1 MSTIYDNMGNGSE
14 DKSALDEVFGRSAN
28 KYEEPVVIKNAGPEM
43 PVQEVIETSPSD
55 LREYRQQIDTAK
67 KALNL
72 VDDVVLKSYLKR
84 LDSMDIASMPEAEG
98 VDSCIVLFKINRMVY
113 EEDEFATDKF
123 ISAISSMSFADCS
136 VFLVIDGYR
145 DKTDFYLGVKNNDPK
160 RTTASVAD
168 TFKSSLVGQFPGIDI
183 EDCSIVEKGKKSSLQ
198 EQVLRRISN
207 ASSLSSYVGIP
218 AFKDEDGKYDNK
230 NYVQGTEKLAQA
242 MQGKRYTAIIL
253 ASNLTTDVVTEIR
266 NGYETIYSQL
276 SPMST
281 QQLAYST
288 NESLANAINRS
299 KGVTQGK
306 TKTQTIGESYTNG
319 TSNSHS
325 KSDSETKKSKIAV
338 GSSVL
343 GGFLAA
349 VGTGLR
355 ITDAGAAIGLPLM
368 AAGGAMSAFGAAGK
382 SKTSGTTDTYGTSQ
396 SDTENRSMSDAESHS
411 ETFTDSLGK
420 TATIGSSK
428 NYTLTIHNKHI
439 EELMKRI
446 DQELERISMSESTGL
461 WSVASYFFSYDNDFA
476 SAESASTIFKSIMQ
490 GEESGVE
497 TSAINSWI
505 DNSQKMKMLTNS
517 VCHLSHPVF
526 RNNLTVNGENI
537 KVENSSLLSSKEL
550 AMLLSLPHK
559 SVPGFPVVEHVSL
572 AKEVIRNNESLM
584 KREVSLGCIFDLG
597 KAYTE
602 NRVKLDVKSLT
613 QHVFV
618 TGSTGCGKSETI
630 YKLINETKQVGT
642 KFLVIEPAKGEYK
655 NVFGDVNVFGTNPL
669 IMPLLRINPFSF
681 PAGVHVLEHIDR
693 LTEIFNVCWPMYSAM
708 PAVLKKAMLDAYE
721 SCGWDLRLSV
731 NRLSQGEDVYPS
743 FLDLFLS
750 LEKVITESA
759 YSEEVK
765 SNYSG
770 ALLTRVE
777 SLTNGLNG
785 EIFSVNELSN
795 MVLFDENCIID
806 LSRVGSQETKSLI
819 MGILIMRLSEYRMTG
834 ANTPN
839 SALKHLTVLEE
850 AHNILK
856 RVSTEQSQEG
866 SNMAGKSVEMITNAI
881 AEMRTY
887 GEGFVIVDQS
897 PTSVDKAAIKNTNT
911 KIVMRLPD
919 EDDRKV
925 SGKAAG
931 MNDKQIDEIA
941 KLPTGVAVVYQND
954 WVSPVLC
961 KIDRMEDSRVIFN
974 EQKDSILELNSEN
987 DIKNIIEFLLAGQ
1000 TENTQKAFDVI
1011 QIEKS
1016 VRAFYMPSKVRMAL
1030 LDTIEEYKRNNN
1042 TSLWNSVSIYDL
1054 SSLLTDLL
1062 GIRKEFGKCV
1072 KQYYQS
1078 KELNKKLT
1086 DLVKTRVPLD
1096 YVSCRYCLKCLFADF
1111 SLHSSANKKMAEE
1124 WLINNSKWLNLIFD
1138 KDEYG
1143 I

>member
-43 PVQEVIETSPSD
+43 PVQKVLETSPSD
-55 LREYRQQIDTAK
+55 LCEYRQQIDMAK
-67 KALNL
+67 NALNL

-98 VDSCIVLFKINRMVY
+98 VDSSIVLFKINRMVY

-183 EDCSIVEKGKKSSLQ
+183 DDCSIVEKGKKSSLQ

-306 TKTQTIGESYTNG
+306 TKTQTIGESHTNG

-343 GGFLAA
+343 GGVLAA
-349 VGTGLR
+349 VGTGLT
-355 ITDAGAAIGLPLM
+355 ITGAGAAIGLPLM
-368 AAGGAMSAFGAAGK
+368 AAGGAMSAVGAAGK

-526 RNNLTVNGENI
+526 WNNLTVNGENI

-681 PAGVHVLEHIDR
+681 PTGVHVLEHIDR

-721 SCGWDLRLSV
+721 SCGWDLRFSV
-731 NRLSQGEDVYPS
+731 NGLSRGEDVYPS

-961 KIDRMEDSRVIFN
+961 KIDRMENSRVIFN

-987 DIKNIIEFLLAGQ
+987 DINYIIEFLLAGQ
-1000 TENTQKAFDVI
+1000 TENTQKAFDII

-1016 VRAFYMPSKVRMAL
+1016 VRAFNMPSKVRMAL
-1030 LDTIEEYKRNNN
+1030 LDTIEEYKKNNHI
-1042 TSLWNSVSIYDL
+1042 SLWNSVSIYDL

-1062 GIRKEFGKCV
+1062 GIRKEFEKCV
-1072 KQYYQS
+1072 RQYCQS

-1124 WLINNSKWLNLIFD
+1124 WLINNSK
-1138 KDEYG
+1138 
-1143 I
+1143 

>member
-43 PVQEVIETSPSD
+43 PVQKVLETSPSD
-55 LREYRQQIDTAK
+55 LREYRQQIDMAK
-67 KALNL
+67 NALNL

-98 VDSCIVLFKINRMVY
+98 VDSSIVLFKINRMVY

-183 EDCSIVEKGKKSSLQ
+183 DDCSIVEKGKKSSLQ

-306 TKTQTIGESYTNG
+306 TTTQTIGESHTNG

-343 GGFLAA
+343 GGVLAA
-349 VGTGLR
+349 VGTGLT
-355 ITDAGAAIGLPLM
+355 ITGAGAAIGLPLM
-368 AAGGAMSAFGAAGK
+368 AAGGAMSAVGAAGK

-526 RNNLTVNGENI
+526 WNNLTVNGENI

-681 PAGVHVLEHIDR
+681 PTGVHVLEHIDR

-721 SCGWDLRLSV
+721 SCGWDLRFSV
-731 NRLSQGEDVYPS
+731 NRLSRGEDVYPS

-961 KIDRMEDSRVIFN
+961 KIDRMENSRVIFN

-987 DIKNIIEFLLAGQ
+987 DINYIIEFLLAGQ
-1000 TENTQKAFDVI
+1000 TENTPKAFDII

-1016 VRAFYMPSKVRMAL
+1016 VRAFNMPSKVRMAL
-1030 LDTIEEYKRNNN
+1030 LDTIEEYKKNNHI
-1042 TSLWNSVSIYDL
+1042 SLWNSVSIYDL

-1062 GIRKEFGKCV
+1062 GIRKEFEKCV
-1072 KQYYQS
+1072 RQYCQS

-1124 WLINNSKWLNLIFD
+1124 WLINNSK
-1138 KDEYG
+1138 
-1143 I
+1143 

>member
-28 KYEEPVVIKNAGPEM
+28 KYEDPVVIKNAGSEM
-43 PVQEVIETSPSD
+43 PVQKVIETSPSD
-55 LREYRQQIDTAK
+55 LREYRQQIETAK
-67 KALNL
+67 NALNL

-84 LDSMDIASMPEAEG
+84 LDSMDIASIPEAEG
-98 VDSCIVLFKINRMVY
+98 VDSSIVLFKINRMVY

-183 EDCSIVEKGKKSSLQ
+183 DDCSIVEKGKKSSLQ

-306 TKTQTIGESYTNG
+306 TKTQTIGESHTNG

-343 GGFLAA
+343 GGVLAA
-349 VGTGLR
+349 VGTGLT
-355 ITDAGAAIGLPLM
+355 ITGAGAAIGLPLM
-368 AAGGAMSAFGAAGK
+368 AAGGAMSAVGAAGK

-428 NYTLTIHNKHI
+428 NYTQTIHNKHI

-526 RNNLTVNGENI
+526 WNNLTVNGENI

-681 PAGVHVLEHIDR
+681 PTGVHVLEHIDR

-731 NRLSQGEDVYPS
+731 NRLSRGEDVYPS

-834 ANTPN
+834 TNTPN

-961 KIDRMEDSRVIFN
+961 KIDRMENSRVIFN

-987 DIKNIIEFLLAGQ
+987 DINYIIEFLLAGQ
-1000 TENTQKAFDVI
+1000 TENTQKAFDII

-1016 VRAFYMPSKVRMAL
+1016 VRAFNMPSKVRMAL
-1030 LDTIEEYKRNNN
+1030 LDTIEEYKKNNHI
-1042 TSLWNSVSIYDL
+1042 SLWNSVSIYDL

-1062 GIRKEFGKCV
+1062 GIRKEFEKCV
-1072 KQYYQS
+1072 RQYCQS

-1124 WLINNSKWLNLIFD
+1124 WLINNSK
-1138 KDEYG
+1138 
-1143 I
+1143 

>member
-43 PVQEVIETSPSD
+43 PVQKVLETSPSD
-55 LREYRQQIDTAK
+55 LCEYRQQIDMAK
-67 KALNL
+67 NALNL

-98 VDSCIVLFKINRMVY
+98 VDSSIVLFKINRMVY

-183 EDCSIVEKGKKSSLQ
+183 DDCSIVEKGKKSSLQ

-306 TKTQTIGESYTNG
+306 TKTQTIGESHTNG

-343 GGFLAA
+343 GGVLAA
-349 VGTGLR
+349 VGTGLT
-355 ITDAGAAIGLPLM
+355 ITGAGAAIGLPLM
-368 AAGGAMSAFGAAGK
+368 AAGGAMSAVGAAGK

-526 RNNLTVNGENI
+526 WNNLTVNGENI

-681 PAGVHVLEHIDR
+681 PTGVHVLEHIDR

-961 KIDRMEDSRVIFN
+961 KIDRMENSRVIFN

-1030 LDTIEEYKRNNN
+1030 LDTIEEYKKNNHI
-1042 TSLWNSVSIYDL
+1042 SLWNSVSIYDL

-1062 GIRKEFGKCV
+1062 GIRKEFEKCV
-1072 KQYYQS
+1072 RQYCQS

-1124 WLINNSKWLNLIFD
+1124 WLINNSK
-1138 KDEYG
+1138 
-1143 I
+1143 

>member
-28 KYEEPVVIKNAGPEM
+28 KCEEPVVIKNAGPEM
-43 PVQEVIETSPSD
+43 PVQKVLETSPSD
-55 LREYRQQIDTAK
+55 LCEYRQQIDMAK
-67 KALNL
+67 NALNL

-98 VDSCIVLFKINRMVY
+98 VDSSIVLFKINRMVY

-183 EDCSIVEKGKKSSLQ
+183 DDCSIVEKGKKSSLQ

-288 NESLANAINRS
+288 NESLANAFNRS

-306 TKTQTIGESYTNG
+306 TKTQTIGESHTNG

-343 GGFLAA
+343 GGVLAA
-349 VGTGLR
+349 VGTGLT
-355 ITDAGAAIGLPLM
+355 ITGAGAAIGLPLM
-368 AAGGAMSAFGAAGK
+368 AAGGAMSAVGAAGK

-428 NYTLTIHNKHI
+428 NYTLTIHNKPI

-526 RNNLTVNGENI
+526 WNNLTVNGENI

-550 AMLLSLPHK
+550 AILLSLPHK

-597 KAYTE
+597 KAYIE

-681 PAGVHVLEHIDR
+681 PTGVHVLEHIDR

-731 NRLSQGEDVYPS
+731 NRLSRGEDVYPS

-961 KIDRMEDSRVIFN
+961 KIDRMENSRVIFN

-987 DIKNIIEFLLAGQ
+987 DINYIIEFLLAGQ
-1000 TENTQKAFDVI
+1000 TENTQKAFDII

-1016 VRAFYMPSKVRMAL
+1016 VRAFNMPSKVRMAL
-1030 LDTIEEYKRNNN
+1030 LDTIEEYKKNNHI
-1042 TSLWNSVSIYDL
+1042 SLWNSVSIYDL

-1062 GIRKEFGKCV
+1062 GIRKEFEKCV
-1072 KQYYQS
+1072 RQYCQS

-1124 WLINNSKWLNLIFD
+1124 WLINNSK
-1138 KDEYG
+1138 
-1143 I
+1143 

>member
-1 MSTIYDNMGNGSE
+1 
-14 DKSALDEVFGRSAN
+14 
-28 KYEEPVVIKNAGPEM
+28 
-43 PVQEVIETSPSD
+43 
-55 LREYRQQIDTAK
+55 
-67 KALNL
+67 
-72 VDDVVLKSYLKR
+72 
-84 LDSMDIASMPEAEG
+84 MPEAEG

-198 EQVLRRISN
+198 EQVLWRISN

-306 TKTQTIGESYTNG
+306 TKTQTIGESHTNG

-396 SDTENRSMSDAESHS
+396 SDTENRSMSDAKSHS

-681 PAGVHVLEHIDR
+681 PTGVHVLEHIDR

-785 EIFSVNELSN
+785 EIFSVNELSD

-856 RVSTEQSQEG
+856 RMSTEQSQEG

-961 KIDRMEDSRVIFN
+961 KIDRMENSRVIFN

-987 DIKNIIEFLLAGQ
+987 DINYIIEFLLAGQ
-1000 TENTQKAFDVI
+1000 TENTQKAFDII

-1016 VRAFYMPSKVRMAL
+1016 VRAFNMPSKVRMAL
-1030 LDTIEEYKRNNN
+1030 LDTIEEYKKNNHI
-1042 TSLWNSVSIYDL
+1042 SLWNSVSIYDL

-1062 GIRKEFGKCV
+1062 GIRKEFEKCV
-1072 KQYYQS
+1072 RQYCQS

-1111 SLHSSANKKMAEE
+1111 SLHSSTNKKMAEE
-1124 WLINNSKWLNLIFD
+1124 WLINNSK
-1138 KDEYG
+1138 
-1143 I
+1143 

>member
-43 PVQEVIETSPSD
+43 PVQKVIETSPSD

-67 KALNL
+67 NALNL

-98 VDSCIVLFKINRMVY
+98 VDSSIVLFKINRMVY

-183 EDCSIVEKGKKSSLQ
+183 DDCSIVEKGKKSSLQ

-306 TKTQTIGESYTNG
+306 TKTQTIGESHTNG

-343 GGFLAA
+343 GGVLAA
-349 VGTGLR
+349 VGTGLT
-355 ITDAGAAIGLPLM
+355 ITGAGAAIGLPLM
-368 AAGGAMSAFGAAGK
+368 AAGGAMSAVGAAGK

-526 RNNLTVNGENI
+526 WNNLTVNGENI

-597 KAYTE
+597 KAYIE

-681 PAGVHVLEHIDR
+681 PTGVHVLEHIDR

-731 NRLSQGEDVYPS
+731 NRLSRGEDVYPS

-961 KIDRMEDSRVIFN
+961 KIDRMENSRVIFN

-987 DIKNIIEFLLAGQ
+987 DINYIIEFLLAGQ
-1000 TENTQKAFDVI
+1000 TENTQKAFDII

-1016 VRAFYMPSKVRMAL
+1016 VRAFNMPSKVRMAL
-1030 LDTIEEYKRNNN
+1030 LDTIEEYKKNNHI
-1042 TSLWNSVSIYDL
+1042 SLWNSVSIYDL

-1062 GIRKEFGKCV
+1062 GIRKEFEKCV
-1072 KQYYQS
+1072 RQYCQS

-1124 WLINNSKWLNLIFD
+1124 WLINNSK
-1138 KDEYG
+1138 
-1143 I
+1143 

>member
-43 PVQEVIETSPSD
+43 PVQKVLETSPSD
-55 LREYRQQIDTAK
+55 LCEYRQQIDMAK
-67 KALNL
+67 NALNL

-98 VDSCIVLFKINRMVY
+98 VDSSIVLFKINRMVY

-183 EDCSIVEKGKKSSLQ
+183 DDCSIVEKGKKSSLQ

-306 TKTQTIGESYTNG
+306 TKTHTIGESHTNG

-343 GGFLAA
+343 GGVLAA
-349 VGTGLR
+349 VGTGLT
-355 ITDAGAAIGLPLM
+355 ITGAGAAIGLPLM
-368 AAGGAMSAFGAAGK
+368 AAGGAMSAVGAAGK

-526 RNNLTVNGENI
+526 WNNLTVNGENI

-550 AMLLSLPHK
+550 AILLSLPRK

-597 KAYTE
+597 KAYIE

-681 PAGVHVLEHIDR
+681 PTGVHVLEHIDR

-721 SCGWDLRLSV
+721 SCGWDLRLSF

-961 KIDRMEDSRVIFN
+961 KIDRMENSRVIFN

-1016 VRAFYMPSKVRMAL
+1016 VRAFYMPLKVRMAL
-1030 LDTIEEYKRNNN
+1030 LDTIEEYKKNNHI
-1042 TSLWNSVSIYDL
+1042 SLWNSVSIYDL

-1062 GIRKEFGKCV
+1062 GIRKEFEKCV
-1072 KQYYQS
+1072 RQYCQS

-1111 SLHSSANKKMAEE
+1111 SLHSSANKKMAKE
-1124 WLINNSKWLNLIFD
+1124 WLINNSK
-1138 KDEYG
+1138 
-1143 I
+1143 

>member
-28 KYEEPVVIKNAGPEM
+28 KYEEPVVIKNADPEM
-43 PVQEVIETSPSD
+43 PVQKVIETSPSD

-67 KALNL
+67 NALNL

-84 LDSMDIASMPEAEG
+84 LDSMNIASMPEAEG
-98 VDSCIVLFKINRMVY
+98 VDSSIVLFKINRMVY

-183 EDCSIVEKGKKSSLQ
+183 DDCSIVEKGKKSSLQ

-306 TKTQTIGESYTNG
+306 TKTQTIGESHTNG

-343 GGFLAA
+343 GGVLAA
-349 VGTGLR
+349 VGTGL
-355 ITDAGAAIGLPLM
+355 TLTGAGAAIGIPLM
-368 AAGGAMSAFGAAGK
+368 AAGGAMSAVGAAGK
-382 SKTSGTTDTYGTSQ
+382 SKTSGTTDTCGTSQ

-526 RNNLTVNGENI
+526 WNNLTVNGENI

-572 AKEVIRNNESLM
+572 AKEVIRNNESVM
-584 KREVSLGCIFDLG
+584 KRKVSLSCIFDLG

-681 PAGVHVLEHIDR
+681 PTGVHVLEHIDR

-721 SCGWDLRLSV
+721 SCGWDLRFSV
-731 NRLSQGEDVYPS
+731 NRLSRGEDVYPS

-765 SNYSG
+765 SNYAG

-961 KIDRMEDSRVIFN
+961 KIDRMENSRVIFN

-987 DIKNIIEFLLAGQ
+987 DINYIIEFLLAGQ
-1000 TENTQKAFDVI
+1000 TENTQKAFDII

-1016 VRAFYMPSKVRMAL
+1016 VRAFNMPSKVRMAL
-1030 LDTIEEYKRNNN
+1030 LDTIEEYKKNNHI
-1042 TSLWNSVSIYDL
+1042 SLWNSVSIYDL

-1062 GIRKEFGKCV
+1062 GIRKEFEKCV
-1072 KQYYQS
+1072 RQYCQS

-1111 SLHSSANKKMAEE
+1111 SLHSSANKKMAED
-1124 WLINNSKWLNLIFD
+1124 WLINNTK
-1138 KDEYG
+1138 
-1143 I
+1143 

>member
-1 MSTIYDNMGNGSE
+1 
-14 DKSALDEVFGRSAN
+14 
-28 KYEEPVVIKNAGPEM
+28 
-43 PVQEVIETSPSD
+43 
-55 LREYRQQIDTAK
+55 
-67 KALNL
+67 
-72 VDDVVLKSYLKR
+72 
-84 LDSMDIASMPEAEG
+84 
-98 VDSCIVLFKINRMVY
+98 
-113 EEDEFATDKF
+113 
-123 ISAISSMSFADCS
+123 MSFADCS

-145 DKTDFYLGVKNNDPK
+145 DKTDFYMGVKNNDSK
-160 RTTASVAD
+160 RTTVSVAD

-183 EDCSIVEKGKKSSLQ
+183 EDCSIIDRGKNSSLQ

-276 SPMST
+276 SPMAT

-306 TKTQTIGESYTNG
+306 TKTQTIGESHTNG
-319 TSNSHS
+319 TSSSHS
-325 KSDSETKKSKIAV
+325 KSDSETKKSKTAV
-338 GSSVL
+338 GCSVL
-343 GGFLAA
+343 GGVLSA
-349 VGTGLR
+349 VGLGLSATG
-355 ITDAGAAIGLPLM
+355 AGAAIGIPLM
-368 AAGGAMSAFGAAGK
+368 AAGGAMSAVGATGK

-476 SAESASTIFKSIMQ
+476 SAESAATIFKSIMQ

-681 PAGVHVLEHIDR
+681 PTGVHVLEHIDR

-731 NRLSQGEDVYPS
+731 NRLSRGEDVYPS

-961 KIDRMEDSRVIFN
+961 KIDRMEDSRVIFY

-1016 VRAFYMPSKVRMAL
+1016 VRAFNMPSKVRMAL
-1030 LDTIEEYKRNNN
+1030 LDTIEEYKNNN
-1042 TSLWNSVSIYDL
+1042 NISLWNSVSIYDL

-1062 GIRKEFGKCV
+1062 DIRKEFEKCV
-1072 KQYYQS
+1072 RQYCQS

-1086 DLVKTRVPLD
+1086 DLVKTRVSLD

-1124 WLINNSKWLNLIFD
+1124 WLINNSK
-1138 KDEYG
+1138 
-1143 I
+1143 

>member
-1 MSTIYDNMGNGSE
+1 
-14 DKSALDEVFGRSAN
+14 
-28 KYEEPVVIKNAGPEM
+28 
-43 PVQEVIETSPSD
+43 
-55 LREYRQQIDTAK
+55 
-67 KALNL
+67 
-72 VDDVVLKSYLKR
+72 
-84 LDSMDIASMPEAEG
+84 MPEAEG

-306 TKTQTIGESYTNG
+306 TKTQTIGESHTKG

-343 GGFLAA
+343 GGVLAA
-349 VGTGLR
+349 VGTGLT
-355 ITDAGAAIGLPLM
+355 ITGAGAAIGLPLM
-368 AAGGAMSAFGAAGK
+368 AAGGAMSAVGAAGK

-526 RNNLTVNGENI
+526 WNNLTVNGENI

-681 PAGVHVLEHIDR
+681 PTGVHVLEHIDR

-785 EIFSVNELSN
+785 EIFSVNELSD

-961 KIDRMEDSRVIFN
+961 KIDRMENSRVIFN

-987 DIKNIIEFLLAGQ
+987 DINYIIEFLLAGQ
-1000 TENTQKAFDVI
+1000 TENTQKAFDII

-1016 VRAFYMPSKVRMAL
+1016 VRAFNMPSKVRMAL
-1030 LDTIEEYKRNNN
+1030 LDTIEEYKKNNHI
-1042 TSLWNSVSIYDL
+1042 SLWNSVSIYDL

-1062 GIRKEFGKCV
+1062 GIRKEFEKCV
-1072 KQYYQS
+1072 RQYCQS

-1086 DLVKTRVPLD
+1086 DLVKARVPLD

-1124 WLINNSKWLNLIFD
+1124 WLINNSK
-1138 KDEYG
+1138 
-1143 I
+1143 

>member
-43 PVQEVIETSPSD
+43 PVQKVIETSPSD

-67 KALNL
+67 NALNL

-183 EDCSIVEKGKKSSLQ
+183 DDCSIVEKGKKSSLQ

-276 SPMST
+276 SPMAT

-306 TKTQTIGESYTNG
+306 TKTQTIGESHTNG
-319 TSNSHS
+319 TSSSHS
-325 KSDSETKKSKIAV
+325 KSDSETKKSKTAV
-338 GSSVL
+338 GCSVL
-343 GGFLAA
+343 GG
-349 VGTGLR
+349 GLSA
-355 ITDAGAAIGLPLM
+355 TGAAIGIPLM
-368 AAGGAMSAFGAAGK
+368 AAGSTMSAVGATGK

-411 ETFTDSLGK
+411 ETLTDSLGK

-476 SAESASTIFKSIMQ
+476 SAESAATIFKSIMQ

-505 DNSQKMKMLTNS
+505 DNSQNMKMLTNS

-526 RNNLTVNGENI
+526 WNNLTVNGENI

-550 AMLLSLPHK
+550 AMLLSMPHK

-602 NRVKLDVKSLT
+602 NRVKLNVKSLT

-681 PAGVHVLEHIDR
+681 PTGVHVLEHIDR

-731 NRLSQGEDVYPS
+731 NRLSRGEDVYPS

-785 EIFSVNELSN
+785 EIFSVKELSN

-961 KIDRMEDSRVIFN
+961 KIDRMENSRVIFN

-987 DIKNIIEFLLAGQ
+987 DINYIIEFLLAGQ
-1000 TENTQKAFDVI
+1000 TENTQKAFDII

-1016 VRAFYMPSKVRMAL
+1016 VRAFNMPSKVRMAL
-1030 LDTIEEYKRNNN
+1030 LDTIEEYKKNNHI
-1042 TSLWNSVSIYDL
+1042 SLWNSVSIYDL

-1062 GIRKEFGKCV
+1062 GIRKEFEKCV
-1072 KQYYQS
+1072 RQYCQS

-1111 SLHSSANKKMAEE
+1111 SLHSSTNKKMAEE
-1124 WLINNSKWLNLIFD
+1124 WLINNSK
-1138 KDEYG
+1138 
-1143 I
+1143 

>member
-1 MSTIYDNMGNGSE
+1 MSTIYDNMGNDTE

-98 VDSCIVLFKINRMVY
+98 VDSSIVLFKINRMVY

-183 EDCSIVEKGKKSSLQ
+183 DDCSIVEKGKKSSLQ

-306 TKTQTIGESYTNG
+306 TKTQTIGESHTNG

-343 GGFLAA
+343 GGVLAA
-349 VGTGLR
+349 VGTGLT
-355 ITDAGAAIGLPLM
+355 ITGAGAAIGLPLM
-368 AAGGAMSAFGAAGK
+368 AAGGAMSAVGAAGK

-526 RNNLTVNGENI
+526 WNNLTVNGENI

-681 PAGVHVLEHIDR
+681 PTGVHVLEHIDR

-961 KIDRMEDSRVIFN
+961 KIDRMENSRVIFN

-987 DIKNIIEFLLAGQ
+987 DINYIIEFLLAGQ
-1000 TENTQKAFDVI
+1000 TENTQKAFDII

-1016 VRAFYMPSKVRMAL
+1016 VRAFNMPSKVRMAL
-1030 LDTIEEYKRNNN
+1030 LDTIEEYKKNNHI
-1042 TSLWNSVSIYDL
+1042 SLWNSVSIYDL

-1062 GIRKEFGKCV
+1062 GIRKEFEKCV
-1072 KQYYQS
+1072 RQYCQS

-1124 WLINNSKWLNLIFD
+1124 WLINNSK
-1138 KDEYG
+1138 
-1143 I
+1143 

>member
-14 DKSALDEVFGRSAN
+14 DKSALDEVFGRSVN

-43 PVQEVIETSPSD
+43 PVQKVIETSPSE

-67 KALNL
+67 NALNL

-98 VDSCIVLFKINRMVY
+98 VDYSIVLFKINRMVY

-168 TFKSSLVGQFPGIDI
+168 TFKSSLVGQFPGINID
-183 EDCSIVEKGKKSSLQ
+183 DCSIVEKGKKSSLQ

-218 AFKDEDGKYDNK
+218 AFKDEDGKYDNN

-276 SPMST
+276 SPMAT

-306 TKTQTIGESYTNG
+306 TKTQTIGESHTNG
-319 TSNSHS
+319 TSSSHS
-325 KSDSETKKSKIAV
+325 KSDSETKKSKTAV
-338 GSSVL
+338 GCSVL
-343 GGFLAA
+343 GGVLSA
-349 VGTGLR
+349 VGLGLSATG
-355 ITDAGAAIGLPLM
+355 AGAAIGIPLM
-368 AAGGAMSAFGAAGK
+368 AAGGAMSAVGATGK

-476 SAESASTIFKSIMQ
+476 SAESAATIFKSIMQ

-572 AKEVIRNNESLM
+572 AKEVIRNNESVI

-602 NRVKLDVKSLT
+602 NHVKLDVKSLT

-655 NVFGDVNVFGTNPL
+655 NVFGDVKVFGTNPL

-681 PAGVHVLEHIDR
+681 PTGVHVLEHIDR

-721 SCGWDLRLSV
+721 SCGWDLRLSI
-731 NRLSQGEDVYPS
+731 NRLSRGEDVYPS

-1000 TENTQKAFDVI
+1000 TENTQKAFDII

-1016 VRAFYMPSKVRMAL
+1016 VRAFNMPSKVLMAL
-1030 LDTIEEYKRNNN
+1030 LDTIEEYKKNNHI
-1042 TSLWNSVSIYDL
+1042 SLWNSVSIYDL

-1062 GIRKEFGKCV
+1062 GIRKEFEKCV
-1072 KQYYQS
+1072 RQYCQS

-1086 DLVKTRVPLD
+1086 DLVKSRVPLD

-1124 WLINNSKWLNLIFD
+1124 WLINNSK
-1138 KDEYG
+1138 
-1143 I
+1143 

>member
-28 KYEEPVVIKNAGPEM
+28 KYEEPVVIKNADPEM
-43 PVQEVIETSPSD
+43 PVQKVIETSPSD

-67 KALNL
+67 NALNL

-98 VDSCIVLFKINRMVY
+98 VDSSIVLFKINRMVY

-183 EDCSIVEKGKKSSLQ
+183 DDCSIVEKGKKSSLQ

-306 TKTQTIGESYTNG
+306 TKTQTIGESHTNG

-343 GGFLAA
+343 GGVLAA
-349 VGTGLR
+349 VGTGLT
-355 ITDAGAAIGLPLM
+355 ITGAGAAIGLPLM
-368 AAGGAMSAFGAAGK
+368 AAGGAMSAVGAAGK

-476 SAESASTIFKSIMQ
+476 SAESAATIFKSIMQ

-526 RNNLTVNGENI
+526 WNNLTVNGENI

-681 PAGVHVLEHIDR
+681 PTGVHVLEHIDR

-785 EIFSVNELSN
+785 EIFSVNELSD

-819 MGILIMRLSEYRMTG
+819 MGILIMRLTEYRMTG

-961 KIDRMEDSRVIFN
+961 KIDRMENSRVIFN

-987 DIKNIIEFLLAGQ
+987 DINYIIEFLLAGQ

-1030 LDTIEEYKRNNN
+1030 LDTIEEYKKNNHI
-1042 TSLWNSVSIYDL
+1042 SLWNSVSIYDL

-1062 GIRKEFGKCV
+1062 GIRKEFEKCV
-1072 KQYYQS
+1072 RQYCQS

-1124 WLINNSKWLNLIFD
+1124 WLINNSK
-1138 KDEYG
+1138 
-1143 I
+1143 

>member
-28 KYEEPVVIKNAGPEM
+28 KYEEPVVTKDAGSEM
-43 PVQEVIETSPSD
+43 PVQKVIETSPSD

-67 KALNL
+67 NALNL

-98 VDSCIVLFKINRMVY
+98 VDYSIVLFKINRMVY

-183 EDCSIVEKGKKSSLQ
+183 DDCSIVEKGKKSSLQ

-306 TKTQTIGESYTNG
+306 TKTQTIGESHTNG

-343 GGFLAA
+343 GGVLAA
-349 VGTGLR
+349 VGTGLT
-355 ITDAGAAIGLPLM
+355 ITGAGATIGIPLM
-368 AAGGAMSAFGAAGK
+368 AAGGAMSAVGAAGK

-505 DNSQKMKMLTNS
+505 DNSQKMKMLTSS

-681 PAGVHVLEHIDR
+681 PTGVHVLEHIDR

-961 KIDRMEDSRVIFN
+961 KIDRMENSRVIFN

-987 DIKNIIEFLLAGQ
+987 DINYIIEFLLAGQ
-1000 TENTQKAFDVI
+1000 TENTQKAFDII

-1016 VRAFYMPSKVRMAL
+1016 VRAFNMPSKVRMAL
-1030 LDTIEEYKRNNN
+1030 LDTIEEYKKNNHI
-1042 TSLWNSVSIYDL
+1042 SLWNSVSIYDL

-1062 GIRKEFGKCV
+1062 GIRKEFEKCV
-1072 KQYYQS
+1072 RQYCQS

-1124 WLINNSKWLNLIFD
+1124 WLINNSK
-1138 KDEYG
+1138 
-1143 I
+1143 

>member
-43 PVQEVIETSPSD
+43 PVQKVIETSPSD

-67 KALNL
+67 NALNL

-84 LDSMDIASMPEAEG
+84 LDSMDIASMLEAEG
-98 VDSCIVLFKINRMVY
+98 VDSSIVLFKINRMVY

-183 EDCSIVEKGKKSSLQ
+183 DDCSIVEKGKKSSLQ

-306 TKTQTIGESYTNG
+306 TKTQTIGESHTNG

-343 GGFLAA
+343 GGVLAA
-349 VGTGLR
+349 VGTGLT
-355 ITDAGAAIGLPLM
+355 ITGAGAAIGLPLM
-368 AAGGAMSAFGAAGK
+368 AAGGAMSAVGAAGK

-526 RNNLTVNGENI
+526 WNNLTVNGENI

-630 YKLINETKQVGT
+630 YKLINETKQVCT

-681 PAGVHVLEHIDR
+681 PTGVHVLEHIDR

-731 NRLSQGEDVYPS
+731 NRLSRGEDVYPS

-961 KIDRMEDSRVIFN
+961 KIDRMENSRVIFN

-987 DIKNIIEFLLAGQ
+987 DINYIIEFLLAGQ
-1000 TENTQKAFDVI
+1000 TENTQKAFDII

-1016 VRAFYMPSKVRMAL
+1016 VRAFNMPLKVRMAL
-1030 LDTIEEYKRNNN
+1030 LDTIEEYKKNNYI
-1042 TSLWNSVSIYDL
+1042 SLWNSVSIYDL

-1062 GIRKEFGKCV
+1062 GIRKEFEKCV
-1072 KQYYQS
+1072 RQYCQS

-1124 WLINNSKWLNLIFD
+1124 WLINNSK
-1138 KDEYG
+1138 
-1143 I
+1143 

>member
-98 VDSCIVLFKINRMVY
+98 VDSSIVLFKINRMVY

-306 TKTQTIGESYTNG
+306 TKTQTIGESHTNG

-396 SDTENRSMSDAESHS
+396 SDTENRSMSDAKSHS

-681 PAGVHVLEHIDR
+681 PTGVHVLEHIDR

-785 EIFSVNELSN
+785 EIFSVNELSD

-856 RVSTEQSQEG
+856 RMSTEQSQEG

-961 KIDRMEDSRVIFN
+961 KIDRMENSRVIFN

-987 DIKNIIEFLLAGQ
+987 DINYIIEFLLAGQ
-1000 TENTQKAFDVI
+1000 TENTQKAFDII

-1016 VRAFYMPSKVRMAL
+1016 VRAFNMPSKVRMAL
-1030 LDTIEEYKRNNN
+1030 LDTIEEYKKNNHI
-1042 TSLWNSVSIYDL
+1042 SLWNSVSIYDL

-1062 GIRKEFGKCV
+1062 GIRKEFEKCV
-1072 KQYYQS
+1072 RQYCQS

-1124 WLINNSKWLNLIFD
+1124 WLINNSK
-1138 KDEYG
+1138 
-1143 I
+1143 

>member
-43 PVQEVIETSPSD
+43 PVQKVIETSPSD

-67 KALNL
+67 NALNL

-98 VDSCIVLFKINRMVY
+98 VDFSIVLFKINKMVY

-183 EDCSIVEKGKKSSLQ
+183 DDCSIVEKGKKSSLQ

-306 TKTQTIGESYTNG
+306 TKTQTIGESHTNG

-325 KSDSETKKSKIAV
+325 KSNSETKKSKTAV
-338 GSSVL
+338 GCSVL
-343 GGFLAA
+343 GGVLSV
-349 VGTGLR
+349 VGFGLSATG
-355 ITDAGAAIGLPLM
+355 AGAAIGIPLM
-368 AAGGAMSAFGAAGK
+368 AAGGAMSAVGATGK

-476 SAESASTIFKSIMQ
+476 SAESAATIFKSIMQ

-559 SVPGFPVVEHVSL
+559 SVPGFSVVEHVSL

-630 YKLINETKQVGT
+630 YKLISETKQVGT

-681 PAGVHVLEHIDR
+681 PTGVHVLEHIDR
-693 LTEIFNVCWPMYSAM
+693 LTEIFNVCWPMFSAM

-731 NRLSQGEDVYPS
+731 NRLSRGEDVYPS

-961 KIDRMEDSRVIFN
+961 KIDRMENSRVIFN

-987 DIKNIIEFLLAGQ
+987 GINYIIEFLLAGQ
-1000 TENTQKAFDVI
+1000 TENTQKAFDII

-1016 VRAFYMPSKVRMAL
+1016 VRAFNMPSKVRMAL
-1030 LDTIEEYKRNNN
+1030 LDTIEEYKKNNHI
-1042 TSLWNSVSIYDL
+1042 SLWNSVSIYDL

-1062 GIRKEFGKCV
+1062 GIRKEFEKCV
-1072 KQYYQS
+1072 RQYCQS

-1096 YVSCRYCLKCLFADF
+1096 HVSCRYCLKCLFADF

-1124 WLINNSKWLNLIFD
+1124 WLINNSK
-1138 KDEYG
+1138 
-1143 I
+1143 

>member
-306 TKTQTIGESYTNG
+306 TKTQTIGESHTKG

-343 GGFLAA
+343 GGVLAA
-349 VGTGLR
+349 VGTGLT
-355 ITDAGAAIGLPLM
+355 ITGAGAAIGLPLM
-368 AAGGAMSAFGAAGK
+368 AAGGAMSAVGAAGK

-526 RNNLTVNGENI
+526 WNNLTVNGENI

-572 AKEVIRNNESLM
+572 ATEVIRNNESLM

-681 PAGVHVLEHIDR
+681 PTGVHVLEHIDR

-785 EIFSVNELSN
+785 EIFSVNELSD

-961 KIDRMEDSRVIFN
+961 KIDRMENSRVIFN

-987 DIKNIIEFLLAGQ
+987 DINYIIEFLLAGQ
-1000 TENTQKAFDVI
+1000 TENTQKAFDII

-1016 VRAFYMPSKVRMAL
+1016 VRAFNMPSKVRMAL
-1030 LDTIEEYKRNNN
+1030 LDTIEEYKKNNHI
-1042 TSLWNSVSIYDL
+1042 SLWNSVSIYDL

-1062 GIRKEFGKCV
+1062 GIRKEFEKCV
-1072 KQYYQS
+1072 RQYCQS

-1086 DLVKTRVPLD
+1086 DLVKARVPLD

-1124 WLINNSKWLNLIFD
+1124 WLINNSK
-1138 KDEYG
+1138 
-1143 I
+1143 

>member
-43 PVQEVIETSPSD
+43 PVQKVLETSPSD
-55 LREYRQQIDTAK
+55 LCEYRQQIDMAK
-67 KALNL
+67 NALNL

-98 VDSCIVLFKINRMVY
+98 VDSSIVLFKINRMVY

-145 DKTDFYLGVKNNDPK
+145 DKTDFYMGVKNNDSK
-160 RTTASVAD
+160 RTTVSVAD

-183 EDCSIVEKGKKSSLQ
+183 EDCSIIDRGKNSSLQ

-276 SPMST
+276 SPMAT

-306 TKTQTIGESYTNG
+306 TKTQTIGESHTNG
-319 TSNSHS
+319 TSSSHG
-325 KSDSETKKSKIAV
+325 KSDSETKKSKTAV
-338 GSSVL
+338 GCSVL
-343 GGFLAA
+343 GGLLSA
-349 VGTGLR
+349 VGLGLSATG
-355 ITDAGAAIGLPLM
+355 AGAAIGIPLM
-368 AAGGAMSAFGAAGK
+368 AAGGVMSAVGATGK

-526 RNNLTVNGENI
+526 WNNLTVNGENI

-572 AKEVIRNNESLM
+572 AKEVIHNNESLM

-681 PAGVHVLEHIDR
+681 PTGVHVLEHIDR

-731 NRLSQGEDVYPS
+731 NRLSRDEDVYPS

-961 KIDRMEDSRVIFN
+961 KIDRMENSRVIFN

-987 DIKNIIEFLLAGQ
+987 DINYIIEFLLAGQ
-1000 TENTQKAFDVI
+1000 TENTQKAFDII

-1016 VRAFYMPSKVRMAL
+1016 VRAFNMPSKVRMAL
-1030 LDTIEEYKRNNN
+1030 LDTIEEYKKNNHI
-1042 TSLWNSVSIYDL
+1042 SLWNSVSIYDL

-1062 GIRKEFGKCV
+1062 GIRKEFEKCV
-1072 KQYYQS
+1072 RQYCQS

-1124 WLINNSKWLNLIFD
+1124 WLINNSK
-1138 KDEYG
+1138 
-1143 I
+1143 

>member
-306 TKTQTIGESYTNG
+306 TKTQTIGESHTNG

-396 SDTENRSMSDAESHS
+396 SDTENRSMSDAKSHS

-681 PAGVHVLEHIDR
+681 PTGVHVLEHIDR

-731 NRLSQGEDVYPS
+731 NRLSRGEDVYPS

-961 KIDRMEDSRVIFN
+961 KIDRMENSRVIFN

-987 DIKNIIEFLLAGQ
+987 DINYIIEFLLAGQ
-1000 TENTQKAFDVI
+1000 TENTQKAFDII

-1016 VRAFYMPSKVRMAL
+1016 VRAFNMPSKVRMAL
-1030 LDTIEEYKRNNN
+1030 LDTIEEYKKNNYI
-1042 TSLWNSVSIYDL
+1042 SLWNSVSIYDL

-1062 GIRKEFGKCV
+1062 GIRKEFEKCV
-1072 KQYYQS
+1072 RQYCQS

-1124 WLINNSKWLNLIFD
+1124 WLINNSK
-1138 KDEYG
+1138 
-1143 I
+1143 

>member
-1 MSTIYDNMGNGSE
+1 MSTIYDNMGNDSE

-28 KYEEPVVIKNAGPEM
+28 KYEEPVVIKNAGSEM
-43 PVQEVIETSPSD
+43 PVQKVIETSPSD
-55 LREYRQQIDTAK
+55 LREYRQQIETAK
-67 KALNL
+67 NALNL

-84 LDSMDIASMPEAEG
+84 LDSMDIASMPEAEC
-98 VDSCIVLFKINRMVY
+98 VDSSIVLFKINRMVY

-168 TFKSSLVGQFPGIDI
+168 TFKSSLVGQFPGINID
-183 EDCSIVEKGKKSSLQ
+183 DCSIVEKGKKSSLQ

-218 AFKDEDGKYDNK
+218 AFKDEDGKYDNN

-266 NGYETIYSQL
+266 NGYEMIYSQL
-276 SPMST
+276 SPMAT

-306 TKTQTIGESYTNG
+306 TKTQTIGESHTNG
-319 TSNSHS
+319 TSSSHS
-325 KSDSETKKSKIAV
+325 KSDSETKKSKTAV
-338 GSSVL
+338 GCSVL
-343 GGFLAA
+343 GGVLSA
-349 VGTGLR
+349 VGLGLSATG
-355 ITDAGAAIGLPLM
+355 AGAAIGIPLM
-368 AAGGAMSAFGAAGK
+368 AAGGAMSAVGATGK

-476 SAESASTIFKSIMQ
+476 SAESAATIFKSIMQ

-681 PAGVHVLEHIDR
+681 PTGVHVLEHIDR

-819 MGILIMRLSEYRMTG
+819 MGILIMRLSEYRMIG

-961 KIDRMEDSRVIFN
+961 KIDRMEDSRVIFY

-1016 VRAFYMPSKVRMAL
+1016 VRAFNMPSKVRMAL
-1030 LDTIEEYKRNNN
+1030 LDTIEEYKNNN
-1042 TSLWNSVSIYDL
+1042 NISLWNSVSIYDL

-1062 GIRKEFGKCV
+1062 DIRKEFEKCV
-1072 KQYYQS
+1072 RQYCQS

-1086 DLVKTRVPLD
+1086 DLVKTRVSLD

-1124 WLINNSKWLNLIFD
+1124 WLINNSK
-1138 KDEYG
+1138 
-1143 I
+1143 

>member
-1 MSTIYDNMGNGSE
+1 MSTIYDNMGNDSE

-43 PVQEVIETSPSD
+43 PVQKVLETSPSD
-55 LREYRQQIDTAK
+55 LCEYRQQIDMAK
-67 KALNL
+67 NALNL

-98 VDSCIVLFKINRMVY
+98 VDSSIVLFKINRMVY

-168 TFKSSLVGQFPGIDI
+168 TFKSSLMGQFPGIDI

-306 TKTQTIGESYTNG
+306 TKTQTIGESHTNG

-343 GGFLAA
+343 GGVLAA
-349 VGTGLR
+349 VGTGLT
-355 ITDAGAAIGLPLM
+355 ITGAGAAIGLPLM
-368 AAGGAMSAFGAAGK
+368 SAVGAAGK

-526 RNNLTVNGENI
+526 WNNLTVNGENI

-681 PAGVHVLEHIDR
+681 PTGVHVLEHIDR

-731 NRLSQGEDVYPS
+731 NRLSRGEDVYPS

-961 KIDRMEDSRVIFN
+961 KIDRMENSRVIFN

-987 DIKNIIEFLLAGQ
+987 DINYIIEFLLAGQ
-1000 TENTQKAFDVI
+1000 TENTQKAFDII

-1016 VRAFYMPSKVRMAL
+1016 VRAFNMPSKVRMAL
-1030 LDTIEEYKRNNN
+1030 LDTIEEYKKNNYI
-1042 TSLWNSVSIYDL
+1042 SLWNSVSIYDL

-1062 GIRKEFGKCV
+1062 GIRKEFEKCV
-1072 KQYYQS
+1072 RQYCQS

-1124 WLINNSKWLNLIFD
+1124 WLINNSK
-1138 KDEYG
+1138 
-1143 I
+1143 

>member
-14 DKSALDEVFGRSAN
+14 DKSALDEAFGRSAN

-43 PVQEVIETSPSD
+43 PVQKVIETSPSD

-67 KALNL
+67 NALNL

-98 VDSCIVLFKINRMVY
+98 VDFSIVLFKINRMVY

-183 EDCSIVEKGKKSSLQ
+183 DDCSIVEKGKKSSLQ

-306 TKTQTIGESYTNG
+306 TKTQTIGESHTNG
-319 TSNSHS
+319 TNNSHS
-325 KSDSETKKSKIAV
+325 KSNSETKKSKTAV
-338 GSSVL
+338 GCSVL
-343 GGFLAA
+343 GGVLSV
-349 VGTGLR
+349 VGFGLSA
-355 ITDAGAAIGLPLM
+355 TCAGAAIGIPLM
-368 AAGGAMSAFGAAGK
+368 AAGGAMSAVGATGK

-476 SAESASTIFKSIMQ
+476 SAESAATIFKSIMQ

-681 PAGVHVLEHIDR
+681 PTGVHVLEHIDR

-731 NRLSQGEDVYPS
+731 NRLSRGEDVYPS

-785 EIFSVNELSN
+785 EIFSVNELSD

-961 KIDRMEDSRVIFN
+961 KIDRMENSRVVFN

-987 DIKNIIEFLLAGQ
+987 DINYIIEFLLAGQ
-1000 TENTQKAFDVI
+1000 TENTQKAFDII

-1016 VRAFYMPSKVRMAL
+1016 VRAFNMPSKVRMAL
-1030 LDTIEEYKRNNN
+1030 LDTIEEYEKNNHI
-1042 TSLWNSVSIYDL
+1042 SLWNSVSIYDL

-1062 GIRKEFGKCV
+1062 GIRKEFEKCV
-1072 KQYYQS
+1072 RQYCQS

-1124 WLINNSKWLNLIFD
+1124 WLINNSK
-1138 KDEYG
+1138 
-1143 I
+1143 

>member
-43 PVQEVIETSPSD
+43 PVQKILETSPSD
-55 LREYRQQIDTAK
+55 LCEYRQQIDMAK
-67 KALNL
+67 NALNL

-98 VDSCIVLFKINRMVY
+98 VDSSIVLFKINRMVY

-183 EDCSIVEKGKKSSLQ
+183 DDCSIVEKGKKSSLQ

-306 TKTQTIGESYTNG
+306 TKTQTIGESHTNG

-343 GGFLAA
+343 GGVLAA
-349 VGTGLR
+349 VGTGLT
-355 ITDAGAAIGLPLM
+355 ITGAGAAIGLPLM
-368 AAGGAMSAFGAAGK
+368 AAGGAMSAVGAAGK

-526 RNNLTVNGENI
+526 WNNLTVNGENI

-597 KAYTE
+597 KAYIE

-681 PAGVHVLEHIDR
+681 PTGVHVLEHIDR

-765 SNYSG
+765 SNYAG

-961 KIDRMEDSRVIFN
+961 KIDRMENSRVIFN

-987 DIKNIIEFLLAGQ
+987 DINYIIEFLLAGQ
-1000 TENTQKAFDVI
+1000 TENTQKAFDII

-1016 VRAFYMPSKVRMAL
+1016 VRAFNMPSKVRMAL
-1030 LDTIEEYKRNNN
+1030 LDTIEEYKKNNHI
-1042 TSLWNSVSIYDL
+1042 SLWNSVSIYDL

-1062 GIRKEFGKCV
+1062 GIRKEFEKCV
-1072 KQYYQS
+1072 RQYCQS

-1124 WLINNSKWLNLIFD
+1124 WLINNSK
-1138 KDEYG
+1138 
-1143 I
+1143 

>member
-84 LDSMDIASMPEAEG
+84 LDSMDIASMPEAKG
-98 VDSCIVLFKINRMVY
+98 VDSSIVLFKINRMVY

-183 EDCSIVEKGKKSSLQ
+183 DDCSIVEKGKKSSLQ

-266 NGYETIYSQL
+266 NGYETIYSHL

-306 TKTQTIGESYTNG
+306 TKTHTIGESHTNG

-343 GGFLAA
+343 GGVLAA
-349 VGTGLR
+349 VGTGLT
-355 ITDAGAAIGLPLM
+355 ITGAGAAIGLPLM
-368 AAGGAMSAFGAAGK
+368 AAGGAMSAVGAAGK

-526 RNNLTVNGENI
+526 WNNLTVNGENI

-597 KAYTE
+597 KAYIE

-681 PAGVHVLEHIDR
+681 PTGVHVLEHIDR

-1030 LDTIEEYKRNNN
+1030 LDTIEEYKKNNHI
-1042 TSLWNSVSIYDL
+1042 SLWNSVSIYDL

-1062 GIRKEFGKCV
+1062 GIRKEFEKCV
-1072 KQYYQS
+1072 RQYCQS

-1124 WLINNSKWLNLIFD
+1124 WLINNSK
-1138 KDEYG
+1138 
-1143 I
+1143 

>member
-1 MSTIYDNMGNGSE
+1 
-14 DKSALDEVFGRSAN
+14 
-28 KYEEPVVIKNAGPEM
+28 
-43 PVQEVIETSPSD
+43 
-55 LREYRQQIDTAK
+55 
-67 KALNL
+67 
-72 VDDVVLKSYLKR
+72 
-84 LDSMDIASMPEAEG
+84 MPEAEG
-98 VDSCIVLFKINRMVY
+98 VDSSIVLFKINRMVY

-183 EDCSIVEKGKKSSLQ
+183 DDCSIVEKGKKSSLQ

-306 TKTQTIGESYTNG
+306 TKTHTIGESHTNG

-343 GGFLAA
+343 GGVLAA
-349 VGTGLR
+349 VGTGLT
-355 ITDAGAAIGLPLM
+355 ITGAGAAIGLPLM
-368 AAGGAMSAFGAAGK
+368 ATGGAMSAVGAAGK

-526 RNNLTVNGENI
+526 WNNLTVNGENI

-550 AMLLSLPHK
+550 AILLSLPHK

-597 KAYTE
+597 KAYIE

-681 PAGVHVLEHIDR
+681 PTGVHVLEHIDR

-961 KIDRMEDSRVIFN
+961 KIDRMENSRVIFN

-987 DIKNIIEFLLAGQ
+987 DINYIIEFLLAGQ
-1000 TENTQKAFDVI
+1000 TENTQKAFDII

-1016 VRAFYMPSKVRMAL
+1016 VRAFNMPSKVRMAL
-1030 LDTIEEYKRNNN
+1030 LDTIEEYKKNNHI
-1042 TSLWNSVSIYDL
+1042 SLWNSVSIYDL

-1062 GIRKEFGKCV
+1062 GIRKEFEKCV
-1072 KQYYQS
+1072 RQYCQS

-1124 WLINNSKWLNLIFD
+1124 WLINNSK
-1138 KDEYG
+1138 
-1143 I
+1143 

>member
-67 KALNL
+67 KTLNL

-98 VDSCIVLFKINRMVY
+98 VGSSIVLFKINRMVY

-306 TKTQTIGESYTNG
+306 TKTQTIGESHTNG

-396 SDTENRSMSDAESHS
+396 SDTENRSMSGAKSHS

-681 PAGVHVLEHIDR
+681 PTGVHVLEHIDR

-785 EIFSVNELSN
+785 EIFSVNELSD

-961 KIDRMEDSRVIFN
+961 KIDRMENSRVIFN

-987 DIKNIIEFLLAGQ
+987 DINYIIEFLLAGQ
-1000 TENTQKAFDVI
+1000 TENTQKAFDII

-1016 VRAFYMPSKVRMAL
+1016 VRAFNMPSKVRMAL
-1030 LDTIEEYKRNNN
+1030 LDKIEEYKKNNHI
-1042 TSLWNSVSIYDL
+1042 SLWNSVSIYDL

-1062 GIRKEFGKCV
+1062 GIRKEFEKCV
-1072 KQYYQS
+1072 RQYSQS

-1086 DLVKTRVPLD
+1086 DLVKARVPLD

-1124 WLINNSKWLNLIFD
+1124 WLINNSK
-1138 KDEYG
+1138 
-1143 I
+1143 

>member
-43 PVQEVIETSPSD
+43 PVQKVIETSPSD

-67 KALNL
+67 NALNL
-72 VDDVVLKSYLKR
+72 VDDVVFKSYLKR

-98 VDSCIVLFKINRMVY
+98 VDSSIVLFKINRMVY

-145 DKTDFYLGVKNNDPK
+145 DKTDFYFGVKNNDPK

-168 TFKSSLVGQFPGIDI
+168 TFKSSLVGQFPGINID
-183 EDCSIVEKGKKSSLQ
+183 DCSIVEKGKKSSLQ

-306 TKTQTIGESYTNG
+306 TKTQTIGESHTNG

-343 GGFLAA
+343 GGVLAA
-349 VGTGLR
+349 VGTGLM
-355 ITDAGAAIGLPLM
+355 ITGAGAAIGIPLM
-368 AAGGAMSAFGAAGK
+368 AAGSAMAAAGAAGK

-476 SAESASTIFKSIMQ
+476 SAESAATIFKSIMQ

-505 DNSQKMKMLTNS
+505 DNSQNVKKLTNS

-572 AKEVIRNNESLM
+572 AKEVIRNNENVM

-681 PAGVHVLEHIDR
+681 PTGVHVLEHIDR

-961 KIDRMEDSRVIFN
+961 KIDRMEGSRVIFN

-1016 VRAFYMPSKVRMAL
+1016 VRAFNMPSKVRMAL
-1030 LDTIEEYKRNNN
+1030 LDTIEEYKKNNN
-1042 TSLWNSVSIYDL
+1042 ISLWNSVSIYDL
-1054 SSLLTDLL
+1054 SSLLTELL
-1062 GIRKEFGKCV
+1062 GIRKEFEKCV
-1072 KQYYQS
+1072 RQYCQS

-1124 WLINNSKWLNLIFD
+1124 WLINNSK
-1138 KDEYG
+1138 
-1143 I
+1143 

>member
-28 KYEEPVVIKNAGPEM
+28 KYEEPVLIKNAGSEM
-43 PVQEVIETSPSD
+43 PVQKVIETSPSD

-67 KALNL
+67 NALNL

-819 MGILIMRLSEYRMTG
+819 MGILIMRLSEYRITG

-961 KIDRMEDSRVIFN
+961 KIDRMENSRVIFN

-987 DIKNIIEFLLAGQ
+987 DINYIIEFLLAGQ
-1000 TENTQKAFDVI
+1000 TENTQKAFDII

-1016 VRAFYMPSKVRMAL
+1016 VRAFNMPSKVRMAL
-1030 LDTIEEYKRNNN
+1030 LDTIEEYKKNNHI
-1042 TSLWNSVSIYDL
+1042 SLWNSVSIYDL

-1062 GIRKEFGKCV
+1062 GIRKEFEKCV
-1072 KQYYQS
+1072 RQYCQS

-1124 WLINNSKWLNLIFD
+1124 WLINNSK
-1138 KDEYG
+1138 
-1143 I
+1143 

>member
-43 PVQEVIETSPSD
+43 PVQKVIETSPSD

-67 KALNL
+67 NALNL

-98 VDSCIVLFKINRMVY
+98 VDSSIVLFKINRMVY

-183 EDCSIVEKGKKSSLQ
+183 DDCSIVEKGKKSSLQ

-276 SPMST
+276 SPMAT

-306 TKTQTIGESYTNG
+306 TKTQTIGESHTNG
-319 TSNSHS
+319 TSSSHS
-325 KSDSETKKSKIAV
+325 KSYSETKKSKTAV
-338 GSSVL
+338 GCSVL
-343 GGFLAA
+343 GGVLSA
-349 VGTGLR
+349 VGFGLSATG
-355 ITDAGAAIGLPLM
+355 AGAAIGIPLM
-368 AAGGAMSAFGAAGK
+368 AAGGVMSTVGATGK

-446 DQELERISMSESTGL
+446 DEELERISGIESTGL

-526 RNNLTVNGENI
+526 WNNLTVNGENI

-572 AKEVIRNNESLM
+572 AKEVIHNNESLM

-681 PAGVHVLEHIDR
+681 PTGVHVLEHIDR

-731 NRLSQGEDVYPS
+731 NRLSRGEDVYPS

-961 KIDRMEDSRVIFN
+961 KIDRMENSRVIFN

-987 DIKNIIEFLLAGQ
+987 DINYIIEFLLAGQ
-1000 TENTQKAFDVI
+1000 TENTQKAFDII
-1011 QIEKS
+1011 QIKKS
-1016 VRAFYMPSKVRMAL
+1016 VRAFNMPSKVRMAL
-1030 LDTIEEYKRNNN
+1030 LDTIEEYKKNNHI
-1042 TSLWNSVSIYDL
+1042 SLWNSVSIYDL

-1062 GIRKEFGKCV
+1062 CIRKEFEKCV
-1072 KQYYQS
+1072 RQYCQS

-1086 DLVKTRVPLD
+1086 DLVKTRVTLD

-1124 WLINNSKWLNLIFD
+1124 WLINNSK
-1138 KDEYG
+1138 
-1143 I
+1143 

>member
-43 PVQEVIETSPSD
+43 PVQKVLETSPSD
-55 LREYRQQIDTAK
+55 LCEYRQQIDMAK
-67 KALNL
+67 NALNL

-98 VDSCIVLFKINRMVY
+98 VDSSIVLFKINRMVY

-183 EDCSIVEKGKKSSLQ
+183 DDCSIVEKGKKSSLQ

-306 TKTQTIGESYTNG
+306 TKTQTIGESHTNG

-343 GGFLAA
+343 GGVLAA
-349 VGTGLR
+349 VGTGLT
-355 ITDAGAAIGLPLM
+355 ITGAGAAIGLPLM
-368 AAGGAMSAFGAAGK
+368 AAGGAMSAVGAAGK

-526 RNNLTVNGENI
+526 WNNLTVNGENI

-597 KAYTE
+597 KAYIE

-681 PAGVHVLEHIDR
+681 PTGVHVLEHIDR

-731 NRLSQGEDVYPS
+731 NRLSQGENVYPS

-961 KIDRMEDSRVIFN
+961 KIDRMENSRVIFN

-987 DIKNIIEFLLAGQ
+987 DINYIIEFLLAGQ
-1000 TENTQKAFDVI
+1000 TENTQKAFDII

-1016 VRAFYMPSKVRMAL
+1016 VRAFNMPSKVRMAL
-1030 LDTIEEYKRNNN
+1030 LDTIEEYKKNNHI
-1042 TSLWNSVSIYDL
+1042 SLWNSVSIYDL

-1062 GIRKEFGKCV
+1062 GIRKEFEKCV
-1072 KQYYQS
+1072 RQYCQS

-1124 WLINNSKWLNLIFD
+1124 WLINNSK
-1138 KDEYG
+1138 
-1143 I
+1143 

>member
-28 KYEEPVVIKNAGPEM
+28 KYEEPVVIKNAAPEM
-43 PVQEVIETSPSD
+43 PVQKVIETSPSD

-67 KALNL
+67 NALNL

-98 VDSCIVLFKINRMVY
+98 VDSSIVLFKINRMVY

-183 EDCSIVEKGKKSSLQ
+183 DDCSIVEKGKKSSLQ

-306 TKTQTIGESYTNG
+306 TKTQTIGESHTNG

-343 GGFLAA
+343 GGVLAA
-349 VGTGLR
+349 VGTGLT
-355 ITDAGAAIGLPLM
+355 ITGAGAAIGLPLM
-368 AAGGAMSAFGAAGK
+368 AAGGAMSAVGAAGK

-526 RNNLTVNGENI
+526 WNNLTVNGENI

-681 PAGVHVLEHIDR
+681 PTGVHVLEHIDR

-708 PAVLKKAMLDAYE
+708 PAVLKKALLDAYE

-731 NRLSQGEDVYPS
+731 NRLSRGEDVYPS

-961 KIDRMEDSRVIFN
+961 KIDRMENSRVIFN
-974 EQKDSILELNSEN
+974 EQKDSILELNSKN
-987 DIKNIIEFLLAGQ
+987 DINYIIEFLLAGQ
-1000 TENTQKAFDVI
+1000 TENTQKAFDII

-1016 VRAFYMPSKVRMAL
+1016 VRAFNMPSKVRMAL
-1030 LDTIEEYKRNNN
+1030 LDTIEEYKKNNYI
-1042 TSLWNSVSIYDL
+1042 SLWNSVSIYDL

-1062 GIRKEFGKCV
+1062 GIRKEFEKCV
-1072 KQYYQS
+1072 RQYCQS

-1124 WLINNSKWLNLIFD
+1124 WLINNSK
-1138 KDEYG
+1138 
-1143 I
+1143 

>member
-1 MSTIYDNMGNGSE
+1 M
-14 DKSALDEVFGRSAN
+14 
-28 KYEEPVVIKNAGPEM
+28 
-43 PVQEVIETSPSD
+43 
-55 LREYRQQIDTAK
+55 
-67 KALNL
+67 
-72 VDDVVLKSYLKR
+72 
-84 LDSMDIASMPEAEG
+84 
-98 VDSCIVLFKINRMVY
+98 
-113 EEDEFATDKF
+113 
-123 ISAISSMSFADCS
+123 
-136 VFLVIDGYR
+136 
-145 DKTDFYLGVKNNDPK
+145 
-160 RTTASVAD
+160 
-168 TFKSSLVGQFPGIDI
+168 
-183 EDCSIVEKGKKSSLQ
+183 
-198 EQVLRRISN
+198 LRRISN

-276 SPMST
+276 SPMAT

-306 TKTQTIGESYTNG
+306 TKTQTIGESHTNG
-319 TSNSHS
+319 TSSSHS
-325 KSDSETKKSKIAV
+325 KSDSETKKSKTAV
-338 GSSVL
+338 GCSVL
-343 GGFLAA
+343 GGVLSA
-349 VGTGLR
+349 VGLGLSA
-355 ITDAGAAIGLPLM
+355 TGAAIGIPLM
-368 AAGGAMSAFGAAGK
+368 AAGSTMSAVGATGK

-411 ETFTDSLGK
+411 ETLTDSLGK

-476 SAESASTIFKSIMQ
+476 SAESAATIFKSIMQ

-505 DNSQKMKMLTNS
+505 DNSQNMKMLTNS

-526 RNNLTVNGENI
+526 WNNLTVNGENI

-550 AMLLSLPHK
+550 AMLLSMPHK

-602 NRVKLDVKSLT
+602 NRVKLNVKSLT

-681 PAGVHVLEHIDR
+681 PTGVHVLEHIDR

-731 NRLSQGEDVYPS
+731 NRLSRGEDVYPS

-961 KIDRMEDSRVIFN
+961 KIDRMENSRVIFN

-987 DIKNIIEFLLAGQ
+987 DINYIIEFLLAGQ
-1000 TENTQKAFDVI
+1000 TENTQKAFDII

-1016 VRAFYMPSKVRMAL
+1016 VRAFNMPSKVRMAL
-1030 LDTIEEYKRNNN
+1030 LDTIEEYKKNNHI
-1042 TSLWNSVSIYDL
+1042 SLWNSVSIYDL

-1062 GIRKEFGKCV
+1062 GIRKEFEKCV
-1072 KQYYQS
+1072 RQYCQS

-1111 SLHSSANKKMAEE
+1111 SLHSSTNKKMAEE
-1124 WLINNSKWLNLIFD
+1124 WLINNSK
-1138 KDEYG
+1138 
-1143 I
+1143 

>member
-43 PVQEVIETSPSD
+43 PVQKVIETSPSD
-55 LREYRQQIDTAK
+55 LCEYRQQIDMAK
-67 KALNL
+67 NALNL

-98 VDSCIVLFKINRMVY
+98 VDSSIVLFKINRMVY

-145 DKTDFYLGVKNNDPK
+145 DKTDFYMGVKNNDSK
-160 RTTASVAD
+160 RTTVSVAD

-183 EDCSIVEKGKKSSLQ
+183 EDCSIIDRGKNSSLQ

-306 TKTQTIGESYTNG
+306 TKTQTIGESHTNG

-355 ITDAGAAIGLPLM
+355 ITGAGAAIGLPLM

-526 RNNLTVNGENI
+526 WNNLTVNGENI

-961 KIDRMEDSRVIFN
+961 KIDRMENSRVIFN

-987 DIKNIIEFLLAGQ
+987 DINYIIEFLLAGQ
-1000 TENTQKAFDVI
+1000 TENTQKAFDII

-1016 VRAFYMPSKVRMAL
+1016 VRAFNMPSKVRMAL
-1030 LDTIEEYKRNNN
+1030 LDTIEEYKKNNHI
-1042 TSLWNSVSIYDL
+1042 SLWNSVSIYDL

-1062 GIRKEFGKCV
+1062 GIRKGFEKCV
-1072 KQYYQS
+1072 RQYCQS

-1124 WLINNSKWLNLIFD
+1124 WLINNSK
-1138 KDEYG
+1138 
-1143 I
+1143 

>member
-67 KALNL
+67 KTLNL

-136 VFLVIDGYR
+136 VFLVIDGYQ

-306 TKTQTIGESYTNG
+306 TKTQTIGESHTNG

-396 SDTENRSMSDAESHS
+396 SDTENRSMSDAKSHS

-731 NRLSQGEDVYPS
+731 NRLSRGEDVYPS

-961 KIDRMEDSRVIFN
+961 KIDRMENSRVIFN

-987 DIKNIIEFLLAGQ
+987 DINYIIEFLLAGQ
-1000 TENTQKAFDVI
+1000 TENTQKAFDII

-1016 VRAFYMPSKVRMAL
+1016 VRAFNMPSKVRMAL
-1030 LDTIEEYKRNNN
+1030 LDTIEEYKKNNYI
-1042 TSLWNSVSIYDL
+1042 SLWNSVSIYDL

-1062 GIRKEFGKCV
+1062 GIRKEFEKCV
-1072 KQYYQS
+1072 RQYCQS

-1124 WLINNSKWLNLIFD
+1124 WLINNSK
-1138 KDEYG
+1138 
-1143 I
+1143 

>member
-28 KYEEPVVIKNAGPEM
+28 KYEEPVVTKDAGSEM
-43 PVQEVIETSPSD
+43 PVQKVLETSPSD
-55 LREYRQQIDTAK
+55 LCEYRQQIDMAK
-67 KALNL
+67 NALNL

-98 VDSCIVLFKINRMVY
+98 VDSSIVLFKINRMVY

-183 EDCSIVEKGKKSSLQ
+183 DDCSIVEKGKKSSLQ

-306 TKTQTIGESYTNG
+306 TKTHTIGESHTNG

-343 GGFLAA
+343 GGVLAA
-349 VGTGLR
+349 VGTGLT
-355 ITDAGAAIGLPLM
+355 ITGAGAAIGLPLM
-368 AAGGAMSAFGAAGK
+368 AAGGAMSAVGAAGK

-526 RNNLTVNGENI
+526 WNNLTVNGENI

-550 AMLLSLPHK
+550 AILLSLPHK

-602 NRVKLDVKSLT
+602 NCVKLDVKSLT

-681 PAGVHVLEHIDR
+681 PTGVHVLEHIDR

-731 NRLSQGEDVYPS
+731 NRLSRGEDVYPS

-765 SNYSG
+765 SNYAG

-941 KLPTGVAVVYQND
+941 KLPTGVAIVYQND
-954 WVSPVLC
+954 WVSPVVC
-961 KIDRMEDSRVIFN
+961 KIDRMENSRVTLN

-987 DIKNIIEFLLAGQ
+987 DINYIIEFLLAGQ
-1000 TENTQKAFDVI
+1000 TENTQKAFDII

-1016 VRAFYMPSKVRMAL
+1016 VRAFNMPSKVRMAL
-1030 LDTIEEYKRNNN
+1030 LDTIEEYKKNNHI
-1042 TSLWNSVSIYDL
+1042 SLWNSVSIYDL

-1062 GIRKEFGKCV
+1062 GIRKEFEKCV
-1072 KQYYQS
+1072 RQYCQS

-1124 WLINNSKWLNLIFD
+1124 WLINNSK
-1138 KDEYG
+1138 
-1143 I
+1143 

>member
-43 PVQEVIETSPSD
+43 PVQKVLETSPSD
-55 LREYRQQIDTAK
+55 LCEYRQQIDMAK
-67 KALNL
+67 NALNL

-98 VDSCIVLFKINRMVY
+98 VDSSIVLFKINRMVY

-183 EDCSIVEKGKKSSLQ
+183 DDCSIVEKGKKSSLQ

-306 TKTQTIGESYTNG
+306 TKTQTIGESHTNG

-343 GGFLAA
+343 GGVLAA
-349 VGTGLR
+349 VGTGLT
-355 ITDAGAAIGLPLM
+355 ITGAGAAIGLPLM
-368 AAGGAMSAFGAAGK
+368 AAGGAMSAVGAAGK

-526 RNNLTVNGENI
+526 WNNLTVNGENI

-681 PAGVHVLEHIDR
+681 PTGVHVLEHIDR

-721 SCGWDLRLSV
+721 SCGWDLRFSV
-731 NRLSQGEDVYPS
+731 NGLSRGEDVYPS

-961 KIDRMEDSRVIFN
+961 KIDRMKNSRVIFN

-987 DIKNIIEFLLAGQ
+987 DINYIIEFLLAGQ

-1016 VRAFYMPSKVRMAL
+1016 VRAFNMPSKVRMAL
-1030 LDTIEEYKRNNN
+1030 LDTIEEYKKNNHI
-1042 TSLWNSVSIYDL
+1042 SLWNSVSIYDL

-1062 GIRKEFGKCV
+1062 GIRKEFEKCV
-1072 KQYYQS
+1072 RQYCQS

-1124 WLINNSKWLNLIFD
+1124 WLINNSK
-1138 KDEYG
+1138 
-1143 I
+1143 

>member
-67 KALNL
+67 KTLNL

-98 VDSCIVLFKINRMVY
+98 VDSSIVLFKINRMVY

-168 TFKSSLVGQFPGIDI
+168 TFKSSLMGQFPGIDI

-306 TKTQTIGESYTNG
+306 TKTQTIGESHTNG

-343 GGFLAA
+343 GGVLAA
-349 VGTGLR
+349 VGTGLT
-355 ITDAGAAIGLPLM
+355 ITGAGAAIGLPLM
-368 AAGGAMSAFGAAGK
+368 AAGGAMSAVGAAGK

-526 RNNLTVNGENI
+526 WNNLTVNGENI

-681 PAGVHVLEHIDR
+681 PTGVHVLEHIDR

-731 NRLSQGEDVYPS
+731 NRLSRGEDVYPS

-795 MVLFDENCIID
+795 IVLFDENCIID

-961 KIDRMEDSRVIFN
+961 KIDRMENSRVIFN

-987 DIKNIIEFLLAGQ
+987 DINYIIEFLLAGQ
-1000 TENTQKAFDVI
+1000 TENTQKAFDII

-1016 VRAFYMPSKVRMAL
+1016 VRAFNMPSKVRMAL
-1030 LDTIEEYKRNNN
+1030 LDTIEEYKKNNYI
-1042 TSLWNSVSIYDL
+1042 SLWNSVSIYDL

-1062 GIRKEFGKCV
+1062 GIRKEFEKCV
-1072 KQYYQS
+1072 RQYCQS

-1124 WLINNSKWLNLIFD
+1124 WLINNSK
-1138 KDEYG
+1138 
-1143 I
+1143 